1 MSTTWHR
8 ARSPD
13 EVPTPI
19 AVALSDFC
27 RRAQAP
33 ATPAEVREALSA
45 LSPDDDFRVRALSEE
60 GPSPEARWTPL
71 AAVDLVRGT
80 RPALVAQRL
89 GCGYYDL
96 ARELI
101 AASDQPLSS
110 PEEAPMAPE
119 APAPAAAPRV
129 SRAKAKAE
137 ALGARI
143 APRVRSAAEADPLDG
158 DLDAEQSETGSAALP
173 RRDLPK
179 PRGRFTSLPP
189 SRASLQ
195 ELSGREGRATLEAL
209 VEQHPHRFSL
219 LRAVAS
225 QYSGPKGAEVSAAE
239 LEVLLD
245 QQALAEQLHDRER
258 RAVLNA
264 YAEHRGANGRVAWA
278 LSVSPSELD
287 QLIARLTLTEQVDQ
301 LRERFREEALSPRTL
316 AARIDMLGREKYLQD
331 LGIQKRFR
339 RQLESDLREELDRAR
354 TEAPDVDPV
363 DQVARWH
370 AAPIELVQRAVERLG
385 LRPRA
390 G

>member
-1 MSTTWHR
+1 MSTTWQR

-33 ATPAEVREALSA
+33 ASPAEVREALSA

-89 GCGYYDL
+89 SCGYYDVV
-96 ARELI
+96 RELLE
-101 AASDQPLSS
+101 ASDR
-110 PEEAPMAPE
+110 PMAAPGSSM
-119 APAPAAAPRV
+119 ADDPAPAAAPAAPKV
-129 SRAKAKAE
+129 TRARAKAE
-137 ALGARI
+137 ALEARI
-143 APRVRSAAEADPLDG
+143 APRVRTAGESDEAFEEAPL
-158 DLDAEQSETGSAALP
+158 ETGASALP
-173 RRDLPK
+173 RRELPR

-189 SRASLQ
+189 SRASLR
-195 ELSGREGRATLEAL
+195 ELSGPEGRATLEAL

-245 QQALAEQLHDRER
+245 QMELSEQLHTRER

-278 LSVSPSELD
+278 LAISPTELD
-287 QLIARLTLTEQVDQ
+287 QLVSRLDLNEQVEQ

-339 RQLESDLREELDRAR
+339 RQLEKDLSEELERAR
-354 TEAPDVDPV
+354 TEAPDEDPI

-370 AAPIELVQRAVERLG
+370 AAPSELVQRAIERLG

>member
-33 ATPAEVREALSA
+33 ASPAEVREALSA

-89 GCGYYDL
+89 SCGYYDVVRDL
-96 ARELI
+96 LE
-101 AASDQPLSS
+101 ASDRPAS
-110 PEEAPMAPE
+110 APE
-119 APAPAAAPRV
+119 PMTQAPAPTAAPAAPRLT
-129 SRAKAKAE
+129 RAKAKAE
-137 ALGARI
+137 ALEARI
-143 APRVRSAAEADPLDG
+143 APRVRSAGESEEAFD
-158 DLDAEQSETGSAALP
+158 DAPMESGTAALP
-173 RRDLPK
+173 KRELPR

-189 SRASLQ
+189 SRTSIR
-195 ELSGREGRATLEAL
+195 ELSGPEGRATLEAL

-225 QYSGPKGAEVSAAE
+225 QYNGPKGAEVSAGE
-239 LEVLLD
+239 LEVLL
-245 QQALAEQLHDRER
+245 EQLELSDQLHTRER

-278 LSVSPSELD
+278 LALSPSELE
-287 QLIARLTLTEQVDQ
+287 QLVSRLELTEQVEQ

-331 LGIQKRFR
+331 LGIQTRFR
-339 RQLESDLREELDRAR
+339 RQLEKDLRDELARAR
-354 TEAPDVDPV
+354 TEAPDEDPV

-370 AAPIELVQRAVERLG
+370 AAPHELVQRAIERLG